1 MSHSYLKN
9 TSDVGKKTALKLL
22 NKYADSFNSIK
33 EENKQLKIQIEDLN
47 SNLQIN
53 KSIIESFFSNMNSKE
68 KESSIISKIKQE
80 NTNLYKQNEDL
91 RKKIEELNSKISIN
105 QQNYLESTTQTKEEN
120 EHLKTKIFMMEQI
133 IQKKDNIINR
143 HRTKLSLYK
152 NGFVYNQR
160 EIYVTNPSKIINEIN
175 NELLTYKEM
184 NEKNN
189 EIIKDTRTVLE
200 RYEKQ
205 IIELQNENQLLRQ
218 EYKMHIFNTNRE
230 REALMTTI
238 QKERVQLRSITE
250 DNAISRKNNNNYYTN
265 YNNDPYDINNKIYG
279 KKNILSKNEKN
290 ENEPNKNKKNSN
302 KNNSKKFNEKKNK
315 SKTNNIKV
323 EENDMNLQTESSGK
337 ECNIITTHGNYLSTD
352 PNRLKI
358 SGDSRKKNFIY
369 GKGAVQI
376 YKDNY
381 FLSEIEN
388 KQYEHEEFIDIIKSV
403 GLSLEKYEELTKVK
417 FFSEFTEII
426 EMLLN
431 LIKEKEK
438 VINILQ
444 SENDNLNA
452 NNFKLNKDNMFLFN
466 QNINLKKE
474 LTAINSNKNNSTM
487 FKNNLNKINE
497 MKLNPKIK
505 DSMHNYKEY
514 LNINQIENRQPTDD
528 LLNIKRVI
536 IESSLDMESS
546 TLKEK
551 FEKEKERICKDNKSE
566 ETSISNGI
574 SNKLTKEGEK
584 PEQKGLNELF
594 VKPILEKNEENVNN
608 DDDVNENLRLDDENE
623 KNDEDNINIKCYD
636 NINNDNLNN
645 KKITNSNKKNINN
658 KYMGTIVS
666 VTSSEFREGCPGID
680 SFLSTMKFDE
690 TKKN

>member
-1 MSHSYLKN
+1 
-9 TSDVGKKTALKLL
+9 
-22 NKYADSFNSIK
+22 
-33 EENKQLKIQIEDLN
+33 
-47 SNLQIN
+47 
-53 KSIIESFFSNMNSKE
+53 
-68 KESSIISKIKQE
+68 
-80 NTNLYKQNEDL
+80 
-91 RKKIEELNSKISIN
+91 
-105 QQNYLESTTQTKEEN
+105 
-120 EHLKTKIFMMEQI
+120 
-133 IQKKDNIINR
+133 
-143 HRTKLSLYK
+143 
-152 NGFVYNQR
+152 VYNQR
-160 EIYVTNPSKIINEIN
+160 EIYVTNPSKIINEIT

-265 YNNDPYDINNKIYG
+265 YNNDPYDINNRIYG
-279 KKNILSKNEKN
+279 KKNNLAKNDKN
-290 ENEPNKNKKNSN
+290 ENELNKNKRNSI

-315 SKTNNIKV
+315 SKTNNIKE
-323 EENDMNLQTESSGK
+323 EENDMNLQTESSVK

-474 LTAINSNKNNSTM
+474 LTAINSNKNNSMM

-497 MKLNPKIK
+497 IKLNPKIK

-645 KKITNSNKKNINN
+645 KKITNSNKKI
-658 KYMGTIVS
+658 
-666 VTSSEFREGCPGID
+666 
-680 SFLSTMKFDE
+680 
-690 TKKN
+690 

>member
-279 KKNILSKNEKN
+279 KKK
-290 ENEPNKNKKNSN
+290 
-302 KNNSKKFNEKKNK
+302 
-315 SKTNNIKV
+315 
-323 EENDMNLQTESSGK
+323 
-337 ECNIITTHGNYLSTD
+337 
-352 PNRLKI
+352 
-358 SGDSRKKNFIY
+358 
-369 GKGAVQI
+369 
-376 YKDNY
+376 Y
-381 FLSEIEN
+381 F
-388 KQYEHEEFIDIIKSV
+388 
-403 GLSLEKYEELTKVK
+403 
-417 FFSEFTEII
+417 
-426 EMLLN
+426 
-431 LIKEKEK
+431 
-438 VINILQ
+438 
-444 SENDNLNA
+444 
-452 NNFKLNKDNMFLFN
+452 
-466 QNINLKKE
+466 
-474 LTAINSNKNNSTM
+474 
-487 FKNNLNKINE
+487 
-497 MKLNPKIK
+497 
-505 DSMHNYKEY
+505 
-514 LNINQIENRQPTDD
+514 
-528 LLNIKRVI
+528 
-536 IESSLDMESS
+536 
-546 TLKEK
+546 
-551 FEKEKERICKDNKSE
+551 
-566 ETSISNGI
+566 
-574 SNKLTKEGEK
+574 
-584 PEQKGLNELF
+584 EQK
-594 VKPILEKNEENVNN
+594 
-608 DDDVNENLRLDDENE
+608 
-623 KNDEDNINIKCYD
+623 
-636 NINNDNLNN
+636 
-645 KKITNSNKKNINN
+645 
-658 KYMGTIVS
+658 
-666 VTSSEFREGCPGID
+666 
-680 SFLSTMKFDE
+680 
-690 TKKN
+690 

>member
-290 ENEPNKNKKNSN
+290 ENEPNKNKKIAIKIIQKNSM
-302 KNNSKKFNEKKNK
+302 KKR
-315 SKTNNIKV
+315 IKAK
-323 EENDMNLQTESSGK
+323 L
-337 ECNIITTHGNYLSTD
+337 II
-352 PNRLKI
+352 
-358 SGDSRKKNFIY
+358 
-369 GKGAVQI
+369 
-376 YKDNY
+376 
-381 FLSEIEN
+381 
-388 KQYEHEEFIDIIKSV
+388 
-403 GLSLEKYEELTKVK
+403 
-417 FFSEFTEII
+417 
-426 EMLLN
+426 
-431 LIKEKEK
+431 
-438 VINILQ
+438 
-444 SENDNLNA
+444 
-452 NNFKLNKDNMFLFN
+452 
-466 QNINLKKE
+466 
-474 LTAINSNKNNSTM
+474 
-487 FKNNLNKINE
+487 
-497 MKLNPKIK
+497 
-505 DSMHNYKEY
+505 
-514 LNINQIENRQPTDD
+514 
-528 LLNIKRVI
+528 
-536 IESSLDMESS
+536 
-546 TLKEK
+546 
-551 FEKEKERICKDNKSE
+551 
-566 ETSISNGI
+566 
-574 SNKLTKEGEK
+574 
-584 PEQKGLNELF
+584 
-594 VKPILEKNEENVNN
+594 
-608 DDDVNENLRLDDENE
+608 
-623 KNDEDNINIKCYD
+623 
-636 NINNDNLNN
+636 
-645 KKITNSNKKNINN
+645 
-658 KYMGTIVS
+658 
-666 VTSSEFREGCPGID
+666 
-680 SFLSTMKFDE
+680 
-690 TKKN
+690 